1 MPIVNNTV
9 LYTYAFA
16 RRVDLML
23 GVLTHIQIINK
34 LGERTL
40 LALMGMFMAEVVMMV
55 STVYISLNSSCIN

>member
-16 RRVDLML
+16 RTEDLIL

-34 LGERTL
+34 LDERTL
-40 LALMGMFMAEVVMMV
+40 LALMGMFTA
-55 STVYISLNSSCIN
+55 

>member
-16 RRVDLML
+16 RTEDLML

-34 LGERTL
+34 LDERTL
-40 LALMGMFMAEVVMMV
+40 LALMGMFTAYVVMMV
-55 STVYISLNSSCIN
+55 PLYTYL

>member
-9 LYTYAFA
+9 LYTYAFS

-23 GVLTHIQIINK
+23 DVLTHIQITINK

-40 LALMGMFMAEVVMMV
+40 LVLMGMFTA
-55 STVYISLNSSCIN
+55 